1 MKQQALPSSFSRKF
15 IKTYLQ
21 HPNEATSPNIYS
33 TKVFITFDDFWLTWS
48 YIHSTLKAKKAKI
61 AKEVMTRYI
70 SPRWCF
76 CYPQTIAWGRC
87 SGNAPDGHNLTALIW
102 KPIPP
107 RPFDCTIKMLPR
119 PFDCTIKK
127 VAKAFWLHDKKVDG
141 AFWLHD

>member
-1 MKQQALPSSFSRKF
+1 MKS
-15 IKTYLQ
+15 
-21 HPNEATSPNIYS
+21 
-33 TKVFITFDDFWLTWS
+33 
-48 YIHSTLKAKKAKI
+48 
-61 AKEVMTRYI
+61 KEVKQEEEVKK
-70 SPRWCF
+70 SDADVFLLPK
-76 CYPQTIAWGRC
+76 TIARDRC

-107 RPFDCTIKMLPR
+107 RPFDCTIKMLLG